1 MNIDTNTNNSK
12 GPPFYRAAWLPL
24 HPQTTSARHVL
35 HTSTCSLSSKIFWTN
50 TKRNKCKSKYK
61 YSDAWLPHH
70 PYIASA
76 YPHLLCLIPTR
87 YIQCVDDILFPH
99 YLSSDISMLY
109 VAWRFMFKTLLWS
122 LSCCD
127 VGILIQNIQKK
138 PPPTLRWMITPI
150 PGLDIQFTLV

>member
-1 MNIDTNTNNSK
+1 MNINTNTNNSK
-12 GPPFYRAAWLPL
+12 GPPFSWAAWLPL
-24 HPQTTSARHVL
+24 HPHTTSARHVL
-35 HTSTCSLSSKIFWTN
+35 HTSTCSLSSKMFLQIQI
-50 TKRNKCKSKYK
+50 KNKCKSKYK

-70 PYIASA
+70 PYITSA

-109 VAWRFMFKTLLWS
+109 VAWRFMFKTSLWS

-138 PPPTLRWMITPI
+138 PPTLRWMITPI